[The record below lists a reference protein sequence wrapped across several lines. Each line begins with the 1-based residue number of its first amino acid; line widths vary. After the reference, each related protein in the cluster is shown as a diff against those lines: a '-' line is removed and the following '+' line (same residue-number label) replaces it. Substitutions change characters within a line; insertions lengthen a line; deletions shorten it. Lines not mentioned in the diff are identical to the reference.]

1 MKESYGKEP
10 ATPTDP
16 ESCGAA
22 REGVAEAL
30 TEERA
35 VATSTLRSGV
45 NPDRTNRQQNPV
57 HNNGAKTSPRVSLT
71 RDNSS
76 DRAWGTYRNGLR
88 DDCRDCFDDVAGIRY
103 EQLLVRLHAQ
113 DRRVRDRESAS
124 CRFTLSASVW
134 PICGARFIHGHA
146 YPPAYS

>member
-10 ATPTDP
+10 ATPTGP

-22 REGVAEAL
+22 RKGVAEAL

-88 DDCRDCFDDVAGIRY
+88 DDCRVASRKSRVCSVSACGSGY
-103 EQLLVRLHAQ
+103 TCKVSVRATHL
-113 DRRVRDRESAS
+113 
-124 CRFTLSASVW
+124 F
-134 PICGARFIHGHA
+134 CG
-146 YPPAYS
+146 SSL